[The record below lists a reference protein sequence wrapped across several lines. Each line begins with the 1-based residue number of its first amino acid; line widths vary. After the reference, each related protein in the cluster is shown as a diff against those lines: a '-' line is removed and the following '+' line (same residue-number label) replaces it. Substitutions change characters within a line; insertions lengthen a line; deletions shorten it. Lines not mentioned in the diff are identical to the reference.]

1 MNFNI
6 RELDFD
12 DYYKNYFDLLSQLTI
27 SNKIEFEIWE
37 KQLKEINNNPY
48 HTIFVIEH
56 ENKIIGSI
64 TLLIELKMIRGA
76 NKVSHIEDVI
86 IRKDYRGQGLA
97 KKLIDYCINI
107 SKLNKCYKIILNC
120 NEELVKFYN
129 RFGFEN
135 RNKEMSLYI

>member
-64 TLLIELKMIRGA
+64 TLLI
-76 NKVSHIEDVI
+76 
-86 IRKDYRGQGLA
+86 
-97 KKLIDYCINI
+97 
-107 SKLNKCYKIILNC
+107 
-120 NEELVKFYN
+120 
-129 RFGFEN
+129 
-135 RNKEMSLYI
+135 